1 MKKGYLAL
9 ILHCHLPFVRHPE
22 HAEFLEERWLFEAIT
37 ESYIPLIDL
46 FERLCADS
54 ISYKVTLSISPPLC
68 AMLSDPLLQ
77 SRYLLHIEKLIELAE
92 KEIVRTKK
100 QPEINILAEF
110 YLNQF
115 QQAKATF
122 EKCGRNLLK
131 LFRALQ
137 DEGSIELIT
146 SGATHGYLPLM
157 SHIPNAVRAQVQIAC
172 LEHRRHFGRGPLGI
186 WLPECGFYPGVDQ
199 FLEASALRYFI
210 VDAHGLLHA
219 APRPVYGLHAPIY
232 CKPKGALSSHV
243 AAFARDPE
251 ASKQVWS
258 ADEGYPGDF
267 DYRDFYRD
275 IGFDLPLETI
285 APYIH
290 PDQIRVHTG
299 MKYYKITGKME
310 QKEIYNRAVAEEKA
324 KVHAANFILN
334 REDQVLSLATSMGG
348 TSPANRK
355 PILVAPYDAEL
366 FGHWW
371 FEGPLWIEALIRQ
384 LAANPKVLELTTPAR
399 YLREYPKNQVA
410 TPPSCSWGYKGYNEF
425 WLNGEN
431 DWVYRPLHKAAHQ
444 MIKMANQ
451 FADSAGIL
459 RRALNQSARE
469 LLLAQS
475 SDWAFIMKTG
485 TSPPYAVARTKTH
498 LERFNRLID
507 EIDKNEVNEIYL
519 KDIEEKDNLF
529 PEIDYRVYADYF
541 PIA

>member
-1 MKKGYLAL
+1 MEKGYIAL

-46 FERLCADS
+46 FTRLCNEE
-54 ISYKVTLSISPPLC
+54 ISYKVTLSVTPPLA

-92 KEIVRTKK
+92 KEIVRTQKE
-100 QPEINILAEF
+100 PEINLLAKF
-110 YLNQF
+110 YLNEF
-115 QQAKATF
+115 VKAKAIF
-122 EKCGRNLLK
+122 EHCGRNLLTA
-131 LFRALQ
+131 LRALQ

-146 SGATHGYLPLM
+146 CGATHGYLPLM
-157 SHIPNAVRAQVQIAC
+157 AHIPNAVRAQVTVAC
-172 LEHRRHFGRGPLGI
+172 EEHRRHFGRGPSGI
-186 WLPECGFYPGVDQ
+186 WLPECGFYPGVDR
-199 FLEASALRYFI
+199 FLEDAGLRYFI
-210 VDAHGLLHA
+210 LDAHGLLNA

-232 CKPKGALSSHV
+232 CPSHV

-258 ADEGYPGDF
+258 ADEGYPGDL

-275 IGFDLPLETI
+275 IGFELPLETI
-285 APYIH
+285 GSYIH

-299 MKYYKITGKME
+299 LKYYRITGKTE
-310 QKEIYNRAVAEEKA
+310 HKETYNRSAAEEKA
-324 KVHAANFILN
+324 KMHAENFISN
-334 REDQVLSLATSMGG
+334 REQQVLSLSAGMD
-348 TSPANRK
+348 RK

-384 LAANPKVLELTTPAR
+384 LAANPKVLKLTTPGR

-410 TPPSCSWGYKGYNEF
+410 TPPTCSWGYKGYNEF
-425 WLNGEN
+425 WLNREN
-431 DWVYRPLHKAAHQ
+431 DWIYPLLHKAAYQ
-444 MIKMANQ
+444 MIRMANEFNQ
-451 FADSAGIL
+451 SSGL
-459 RRALNQSARE
+459 LMRALNQSARE

-485 TSPPYAVARTKTH
+485 TSPPYAVARTKLH
-498 LERFNRLID
+498 LERFDRLSE
-507 EIDKNEVNEIYL
+507 EIWRNEVNELYL
-519 KDIEEKDNLF
+519 KDVEEKDNIF
-529 PEIDYRVYADYF
+529 PEINYRVYAD
-541 PIA
+541 

>member
-1 MKKGYLAL
+1 MGKGSIAL

-46 FERLCADS
+46 FERLCTDG
-54 ISYKVTLSISPPLC
+54 ISYKVTLSISPPLA

-92 KEIVRTKK
+92 KEILRTQKE
-100 QPEINILAEF
+100 PEINILAKF
-110 YLNQF
+110 YLKQF

-122 EKCGRNLLK
+122 EHCGGNLLTA
-131 LFRALQ
+131 LRILQ
-137 DEGSIELIT
+137 DDGSVELIT

-157 SHIPNAVRAQVQIAC
+157 AHIPNAVWAQVQVAC
-172 LEHRRHFGRGPLGI
+172 EEHRRHFGRGPLGI
-186 WLPECGFYPGVDQ
+186 WLPECGFYPGVDK
-199 FLEASALRYFI
+199 FLDKAGVRYFI
-210 VDAHGLLHA
+210 LDAHGLLHA
-219 APRPVYGLHAPIY
+219 TPRPVYGLHAPIY
-232 CKPKGALSSHV
+232 CPWHV
-243 AAFARDPE
+243 AAFGRDPE

-275 IGFDLPLETI
+275 IGFDLPHETI
-285 APYIH
+285 GPYIH
-290 PDQIRVHTG
+290 PDKIRVHTG
-299 MKYYKITGKME
+299 IKYYRITGKTDK
-310 QKEIYNRAVAEEKA
+310 KEVYNRPAAEEKA
-324 KVHAANFILN
+324 KIHAANFIFN
-334 REDQVLSLATSMGG
+334 REQQVLSLS
-348 TSPANRK
+348 NKLDRK
-355 PILVAPYDAEL
+355 PLIVAPYDAEL

-384 LAANPKVLELTTPAR
+384 LAANPKVLELTTPGR

-410 TPPSCSWGYKGYNEF
+410 TAPTCSWGYKGYNEF

-431 DWVYRPLHKAAHQ
+431 DWVYRPLHKAAYR

-451 FADSAGIL
+451 IEKSTGL
-459 RRALNQSARE
+459 LKRALNQSARE

-485 TSPPYAVARTKTH
+485 TSPPYAVQRTTLH
-498 LERFNRLID
+498 LEQFNSLSD
-507 EIDKNEVNEIYL
+507 QIDKDEVNESYL
-519 KDIEEKDNLF
+519 KEMEEKDNIF
-529 PEIDYRVYADYF
+529 PEIDYRVYAD
-541 PIA
+541 PKK

>member
-1 MKKGYLAL
+1 MGKGYIAL

-22 HAEFLEERWLFEAIT
+22 HAEFLEERWFFEAIT

-46 FERLCADS
+46 FDRLCADS
-54 ISYKVTLSISPPLC
+54 ISYKVTLSISPPL
-68 AMLSDPLLQ
+68 AGMLSDPLLQ
-77 SRYLLHIEKLIELAE
+77 SRYLSHIENLIELAE

-100 QPEINILAEF
+100 EPEINSLAKF
-110 YLNQF
+110 YLKQF
-115 QQAKATF
+115 QQAKSTF
-122 EKCGRNLLK
+122 EKYGRNLLTA
-131 LFRALQ
+131 FRALQ

-146 SGATHGYLPLM
+146 SGATHAYLPLM
-157 SHIPNAVRAQVQIAC
+157 AHIPNAVRAQVQVAVAS
-172 LEHRRHFGRGPLGI
+172 HRRHFGTGPLGI

-199 FLEASALRYFI
+199 FLEASAIRYFI
-210 VDAHGLLHA
+210 LDAHGLLHA

-232 CKPKGALSSHV
+232 CPSHV
-243 AAFARDPE
+243 AAFGRDPE

-258 ADEGYPGDF
+258 ADEGYPGDP

-285 APYIH
+285 GPYIH

-299 MKYYKITGKME
+299 IKYYRITGKTE
-310 QKEIYNRAVAEEKA
+310 HKEIYNRSAAEEKA
-324 KVHAANFILN
+324 KIHAANFILN
-334 REDQVLSLATSMGG
+334 REKEVLSLSSSMD
-348 TSPANRK
+348 RK

-384 LAANPKVLELTTPAR
+384 LAKNPKVLALTTPGR

-410 TPPSCSWGYKGYNEF
+410 TPPTCSWGYKGYNEF

-431 DWVYRPLHKAAHQ
+431 DWVYRPLHKAAHR
-444 MIKMANQ
+444 MIKMANEFQ
-451 FADSAGIL
+451 ESTGIL
-459 RRALNQSARE
+459 RRALNQVARE

-485 TSPPYAVARTKTH
+485 TSPPYAVKRTVTH
-498 LERFNRLID
+498 LERFNRISD
-507 EIDKNEVNEIYL
+507 EIDKNEMNVSYL
-519 KDIEEKDNLF
+519 KDVEEKDNIF
-529 PEIDYRVYADYF
+529 PEIDYRVYAD
-541 PIA
+541 